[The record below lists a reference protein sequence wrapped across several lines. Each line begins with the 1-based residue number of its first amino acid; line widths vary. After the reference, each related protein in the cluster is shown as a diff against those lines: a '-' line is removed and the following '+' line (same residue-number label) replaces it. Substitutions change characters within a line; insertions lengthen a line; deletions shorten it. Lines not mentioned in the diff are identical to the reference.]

1 MAEFQFQIWGEKNTL
16 NGFVTSYA
24 RKQGDNQRLRGHAR
38 SKYKQTRANI
48 REESHWQN
56 ENN

>member
-24 RKQGDNQRLRGHAR
+24 RKHQRLIGHAR